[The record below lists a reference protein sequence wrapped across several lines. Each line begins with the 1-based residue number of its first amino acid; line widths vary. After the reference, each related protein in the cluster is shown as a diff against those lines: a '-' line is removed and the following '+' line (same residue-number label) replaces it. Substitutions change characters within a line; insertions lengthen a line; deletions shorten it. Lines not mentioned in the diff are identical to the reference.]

1 MDESILEFIEN
12 EVKSNSD
19 MLKIFE
25 PKKYASQLYL
35 SSSEI
40 NSYYP
45 LKDEFSFEYSL
56 FKLYCFFD
64 YTIDDIYDLL
74 VKLGYKYSKSGLG
87 RLVYSDFIQYT
98 ENHNYISRKDAY
110 LKTTNE
116 YKKKVDLKNNAE
128 SGNLENLVKDYED
141 TVKIIECLND
151 DMKFLC
157 NDEDISPEKRISNI
171 DKYSKI
177 SIRLNEKRF
186 NLLEKIRA
194 ERL

>member
-1 MDESILEFIEN
+1 MNESILEFIEN
-12 EVKSNSD
+12 EVKTNSD

-74 VKLGYKYSKSGLG
+74 INLGSKYIKSDLG
-87 RLVYSDFIQYT
+87 RLAYSDFIEYT
-98 ENHNYISRKDAY
+98 ENHNFTYRKDAY